1 MSFRSRGEFGLAI
14 KVPRVKVEDF
24 FLGIKA
30 LQVMVEDFV
39 LVRSQLSGSGLHLL
53 SSCPSGSGSFFL
65 SRVKV
70 LWVEFKVFSL
80 EARVLRVEVEDLSFR
95 VESGSRFGI
104 EDKSFLVEFKIAGL
118 EFHRPWFPVSRAWGN
133 SVFGSGPEK
142 NTLKI
147 SKQGIADHYCRP

>member
-1 MSFRSRGEFGLAI
+1 MLGRSCLVQGCIFC
-14 KVPRVKVEDF
+14 PR
-24 FLGIKA
+24 A
-30 LQVMVEDFV
+30 
-39 LVRSQLSGSGLHLL
+39 HLDQGPL
-53 SSCPSGSGSFFL
+53 FS

-118 EFHRPWFPVSRAWGN
+118 EFHRPWFPVLRAWGN
-133 SVFGSGPEK
+133 SVFGSGPK
-142 NTLKI
+142 KKT
-147 SKQGIADHYCRP
+147 R